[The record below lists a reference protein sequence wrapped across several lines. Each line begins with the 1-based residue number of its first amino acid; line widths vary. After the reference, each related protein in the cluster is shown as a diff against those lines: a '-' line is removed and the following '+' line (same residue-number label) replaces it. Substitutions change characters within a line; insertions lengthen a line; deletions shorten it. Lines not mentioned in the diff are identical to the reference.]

1 MREADLTQLCIR
13 CSSVV
18 SADAR
23 LWSVLRRK
31 TAGRENDGG
40 GERRLNGGI
49 GKGPGEEA
57 TQAEVERTLA
67 KQSTVGRAPQEERTM
82 RALALKPEGRE
93 TAGGGFLPI
102 ALRTGATRL
111 PEEIPHS
118 PSDLMLRCLSSL

>member
-57 TQAEVERTLA
+57 TQAEVEQTLA

-82 RALALKPEGRE
+82 RALALKPRGERRQAVASFPSHSGQEPR
-93 TAGGGFLPI
+93 GCQRKSPI
-102 ALRTGATRL
+102 TLLT
-111 PEEIPHS
+111 
-118 PSDLMLRCLSSL
+118 